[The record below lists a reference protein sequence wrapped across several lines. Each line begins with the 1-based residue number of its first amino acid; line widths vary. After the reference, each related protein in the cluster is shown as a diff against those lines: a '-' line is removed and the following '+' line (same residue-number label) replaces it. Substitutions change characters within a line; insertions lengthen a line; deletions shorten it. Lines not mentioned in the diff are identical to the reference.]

1 MDELLKILIL
11 FIAAV
16 IILAVIL
23 VITVIMIN
31 VLVDTLGYIYD
42 CIFASIVVKIGH
54 YIGKKIP
61 GVRKNRIIYVIW
73 NNVLNSPKCFRYQ
86 IPCISYCFSYLVVLV
101 IASLFKYDDLTSTIV
116 SYAIYGIIYFVGMAK
131 RYKVNKEEYSKVL
144 DNNMAF
150 LKLSFMPV
158 GFVITFF
165 GFLFT
170 ITGVKVQDLNFDSN
184 FIFEIIRNINFI
196 KLNIVSIESC
206 VKTILLF
213 AMLLILLYV
222 ISLPFQ
228 VISYFVISVIN
239 YARKYKEAYMELIN
253 NYKKLLKK

>member
-101 IASLFKYDDLTSTIV
+101 
-116 SYAIYGIIYFVGMAK
+116 M
-131 RYKVNKEEYSKVL
+131 
-144 DNNMAF
+144 
-150 LKLSFMPV
+150 
-158 GFVITFF
+158 
-165 GFLFT
+165 
-170 ITGVKVQDLNFDSN
+170 
-184 FIFEIIRNINFI
+184 I
-196 KLNIVSIESC
+196 KSI
-206 VKTILLF
+206 
-213 AMLLILLYV
+213 
-222 ISLPFQ
+222 
-228 VISYFVISVIN
+228 
-239 YARKYKEAYMELIN
+239 
-253 NYKKLLKK
+253 